1 MANDQFQAREA
12 AYNDNLGQV
21 VGRFAT
27 SIVEADSMAKDA
39 HCRRVLELIDKPN
52 AEFVSEVGLVGM
64 NEKLETKMSVPAV
77 VVTDMRPIAVDETT
91 LELDMTTSASNES
104 SKKLDSQIDGEGEG
118 KIGWG
123 PFSIGVKVKADV
135 SVGKFHKRSS
145 DYRSH
150 TNAKLTMRQAPI
162 PEGLALILDAL
173 NKNVATAAQIN
184 GQIAEEKARQI
195 TSDVEGVEALPEP
208 EETE

>member
-1 MANDQFQAREA
+1 MANDQFRAREA

-27 SIVEADSMAKDA
+27 GIVEADSAAKDA
-39 HCRRVLELIDKPN
+39 HCRRVLNLIDKPN
-52 AEFVSEVGLVGM
+52 AEFSTESGLIGM
-64 NEKLETKMSVPAV
+64 EQKLETKMSVPAV
-77 VVTDMRPIAVDETT
+77 VVTDMRPIAIEEAT
-91 LELDMTTSASNES
+91 LEMDMTVSASNE
-104 SKKLDSQIDGEGEG
+104 KVDKLDSQSSGEGSG

-123 PFSIGVKVKADV
+123 PFSIGIKVKADV
-135 SVGKFHKRSS
+135 SVGKSHKRNS

-162 PEGLALILDAL
+162 PEGLALIIDAM
-173 NKNVATAAQIN
+173 NKNVAVAAQIN
-184 GQIAEEKARQI
+184 GQIAEDQAGHI

-208 EETE
+208 ETA